1 MGSQHFPNSSSL
13 YPLSFALKFYFCNL
27 LHVIGT
33 MCSVNMILVFLC
45 WEGGVGGFIPHNV
58 APESHL
64 LCFEIPKH
72 KREISFVAC
81 CFELG

>member
-1 MGSQHFPNSSSL
+1 MGYQYVPNSSSL
-13 YPLSFALKFYFCNL
+13 YPISFALKFYFCSL
-27 LHVIGT
+27 LCVIGT

-45 WEGGVGGFIPHNV
+45 WGVGGRVYPHNV
-58 APESHL
+58 ALESHL

-72 KREISFVAC
+72 KRETSFVSC